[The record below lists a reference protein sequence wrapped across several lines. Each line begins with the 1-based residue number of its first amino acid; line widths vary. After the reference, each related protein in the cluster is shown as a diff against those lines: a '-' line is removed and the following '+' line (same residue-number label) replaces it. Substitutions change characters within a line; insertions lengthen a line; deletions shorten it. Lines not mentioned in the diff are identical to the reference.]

1 MMKNKKLAICLII
14 FACLATIVVLSRAIF
29 ALNSASVNFLETPQI
44 MQGKEQQIIE
54 SANFAYGSNV
64 LFLGKKG
71 YTQAIEKANPYIKVV
86 NIETVFPNKFVIH
99 CVERQEVFA
108 FQQKNGTYAII
119 DEEFK
124 VLKTQNEFLNT
135 TTNAILLTNLD
146 EVDNYEEGDF
156 ISLNDRQKSLVIATF
171 YSLREWKTSYS
182 ELKNKV
188 ENVEIDY
195 KRDNQVLIQIR
206 NNVKI
211 IVKDAHICNSDKL
224 NLAFSAY
231 ESDTKFQSD
240 IVMEVRQNE
249 DNIIK
254 IFYTKQGQ

>member
-14 FACLATIVVLSRAIF
+14 FACLATIVVLSSAIF
-29 ALNSASVNFLETPQI
+29 ALNSASVNFLETPQKLL
-44 MQGKEQQIIE
+44 GKEQQIIE
-54 SANFAYGSNV
+54 SANFSYGSNV
-64 LFLGKKG
+64 LFLGKTG
-71 YTQAIEKANPYIKVV
+71 YTKAIEKANPYIKVV

-99 CVERQEVFA
+99 CIERQEVFA
-108 FQQKNGTYAII
+108 VQQKNGTYAII
-119 DEEFK
+119 DEELK

-135 TTNAILLTNLD
+135 TTNAILLTNIG
-146 EVDNYEEGDF
+146 EIDNYEEGDF
-156 ISLNDRQKSLVIATF
+156 INLNDRQKSLVIATF
-171 YSLREWKTSYS
+171 HSLREWKTSYD

-195 KRDNQVLIQIR
+195 KRENQVLVQIR

-211 IVKDAHICNSDKL
+211 IVKDANICNSDKL

-231 ESDTKFQSD
+231 ESDAKYQSD
-240 IVMEVRQNE
+240 IVMEVRQTE
-249 DNIIK
+249 DNTIK